1 MSGVMQHLF
10 RRGRH
15 SRKPMA
21 ERQRIEIGA
30 FDPLLLALTGK
41 RMRVYFEG
49 ELVEHCIVADEIKG
63 LIVQIEQPARLVL
76 GTTNLAT
83 VTRRGVVGIEIEDAS

>member
-1 MSGVMQHLF
+1 MQHLF

-21 ERQRIEIGA
+21 DRMRLEAGSDE
-30 FDPLLLALTGK
+30 FNALIAQGK
-41 RMRVYFEG
+41 RVVIYFEG
-49 ELVEHCIVADEIKG
+49 ERVDHVLVADEITG
-63 LIVQIEQPARLVL
+63 QVVQAEQPMRV
-76 GTTNLAT
+76 NLATMSVAT